1 MSEVKGA
8 ARRTDLIEHGAM
20 KGILAGKI
28 AKALFNTASTAYTI
42 YRVAKL
48 AALGA
53 PGPGWVFTGA
63 SFVVEFAVGKAID
76 KGVEWY
82 NARNRNGVP
91 GVATGSP
98 NVFINKLE
106 GVRGQE
112 ADKTLCHT
120 TVMQGSQWVT
130 YNKKPATRLDDLTKC
145 PGSIATASQNVAIG
159 GPPTEYNPYQ
169 ALDNALLVL
178 RAYNSFKTGAFKA
191 AVQAGSTAT
200 SVMGKGALGASMTT
214 AGELVGKRMALPW
227 AKEQGLWPW

>member
-76 KGVEWY
+76 
-82 NARNRNGVP
+82 
-91 GVATGSP
+91 
-98 NVFINKLE
+98 KLE